1 MATKN
6 VSKATSAKSA
16 VAYVAELK
24 QMLDDVGELIER
36 AARRGFRPSFV
47 VSYGTIRSV
56 STSPMTARQDPRDRK
71 AAPENECVD
80 IEEV

>member
-36 AARRGFRPSFV
+36 LKFQYTRPHRGV
-47 VSYGTIRSV
+47 TSV
-56 STSPMTARQDPRDRK
+56 ASR
-71 AAPENECVD
+71 
-80 IEEV
+80 

>member
-16 VAYVAELK
+16 VAFVAELK

-36 AARRGFRPSFV
+36 AARRGFSPSFV